1 MRNKLDDDNRSIT
14 LDEEREYV
22 KLKNELIEIQLNAK
36 EGLTLLSEA
45 VMREAKRMEE
55 EREALGKG
63 AVKKQ

>member
-1 MRNKLDDDNRSIT
+1 MDDDNRSIT

-36 EGLTLLSEA
+36 EGLTLLNEA

-55 EREALGKG
+55 EKEALGRG